1 MNTDIIEKIIF
12 FVIVAI
18 LLYAIAK
25 YKIADYR
32 KKKAQKKRFERGNQL
47 ETEARY
53 FLKKKGYR
61 IISEQEIHHHK
72 YLVNGEKR
80 ESKLILDYVVKRNG
94 KKYIVE
100 VKSGKSAISLKD
112 KNSRRQ
118 LLEYDFVIENDGVF
132 LLDMENKNMQL
143 VEFHTKAERKD
154 ETLRRVII
162 IFAIIGIA
170 IPFWELKI
178 LIGIILFV
186 IWKYPNKSKRVLSIF
201 PNLKF

>member
-1 MNTDIIEKIIF
+1 MNTVLIERIIF
-12 FVIVAI
+12 FVIAAI

-25 YKIADYR
+25 YKIADYK
-32 KKKAQKKRFERGNQL
+32 KKKAQKKRFERGNLL

-53 FLKKKGYR
+53 FLKKNGY
-61 IISEQEIHHHK
+61 IVISEQEIHHHK

-80 ESKLILDYVVKRNG
+80 ESKLILDYVVKKKG

-143 VEFHTKAERKD
+143 VKFQTKAEKNEDSFRK
-154 ETLRRVII
+154 LII
-162 IFAIIGIA
+162 ILAVIA
-170 IPFWELKI
+170 VILPFWGIRI
-178 LIGIILFV
+178 LIAGLMII
-186 IWKYPNKSKRVLSIF
+186 IWMYPNKVKQVLKIVSK
-201 PNLKF
+201 